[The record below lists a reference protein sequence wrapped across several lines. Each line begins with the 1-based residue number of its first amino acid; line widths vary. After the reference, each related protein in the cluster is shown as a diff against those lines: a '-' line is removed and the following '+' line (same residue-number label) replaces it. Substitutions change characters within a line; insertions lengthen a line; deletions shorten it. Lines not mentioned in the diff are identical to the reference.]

1 MTQLNFVKPNGLKN
15 RLDLFYISVTGIILP
30 VADFC
35 LQGWGLITR
44 LCGGDGYFLQCEKP
58 VGCYGTTLW
67 AMIYLKLLCYFAP
80 FCVA

>member
-35 LQGWGLITR
+35 LQG
-44 LCGGDGYFLQCEKP
+44 
-58 VGCYGTTLW
+58 
-67 AMIYLKLLCYFAP
+67 
-80 FCVA
+80 